1 MNTSDT
7 KNAGVRVR
15 FAPSPTGDPHV
26 GNVRTA
32 IFTWLFAR
40 HNSGNFILRIED
52 TDQTR
57 KISGSVERILD
68 TLSWMGLDWDEGPD
82 LGGPFK
88 PYTQSERLN
97 LYACYA
103 EKLIETGYAYKCFCS
118 TERLQELRNNNRKNP
133 DFTGYDRKCRDL
145 DNSNEKVSNQKDFV
159 VRFAMPKEGIT
170 DFNDLIRGEL
180 SFDNRLQGDFVI
192 LKSDGFP
199 TYHLAHIVDDYKM
212 EISHVIR
219 SEEWLSSVPKHIQ
232 IYRAFGWEMPDL
244 AHLPTINA
252 PDKTK
257 LSKRHGATSA
267 LEFRELGYLP
277 HSLFNFLSLLG
288 WSLDG
293 STELFS
299 VNDLVEKFSLERVSK
314 SPAIFDIEKLNWMNG
329 HYIRQLTDNELTDH
343 LISYWDEHN
352 PEFFSGKPDK
362 QRVLKIVPLIRDR
375 LKTLVDA
382 APLVTFFFK
391 DDFSYEVSELIQ
403 SGLND
408 SDTQNILTLVLEK
421 INQVN
426 SFDSESLEIELR
438 ALAKSSG
445 YKVGQVLGVIRV
457 ATSGLKVS
465 PPLFGSLEILGKDRV
480 ISDMQKAKRI
490 LSKPN

>member
-1 MNTSDT
+1 M
-7 KNAGVRVR
+7 
-15 FAPSPTGDPHV
+15 
-26 GNVRTA
+26 
-32 IFTWLFAR
+32 
-40 HNSGNFILRIED
+40 
-52 TDQTR
+52 
-57 KISGSVERILD
+57 
-68 TLSWMGLDWDEGPD
+68 
-82 LGGPFK
+82 
-88 PYTQSERLN
+88 
-97 LYACYA
+97 
-103 EKLIETGYAYKCFCS
+103 
-118 TERLQELRNNNRKNP
+118 
-133 DFTGYDRKCRDL
+133 
-145 DNSNEKVSNQKDFV
+145 
-159 VRFAMPKEGIT
+159 
-170 DFNDLIRGEL
+170 
-180 SFDNRLQGDFVI
+180 
-192 LKSDGFP
+192 
-199 TYHLAHIVDDYKM
+199 
-212 EISHVIR
+212 
-219 SEEWLSSVPKHIQ
+219 
-232 IYRAFGWEMPDL
+232 
-244 AHLPTINA
+244 
-252 PDKTK
+252 
-257 LSKRHGATSA
+257 
-267 LEFRELGYLP
+267 
-277 HSLFNFLSLLG
+277 SLLG

-362 QRVLKIVPLIRDR
+362 QRDLKIVPLIRDR

-403 SGLND
+403 SCLND

-480 ISDMQKAKRI
+480 ISDIQKAKRI